1 MRYFRFVI
9 GAIRMLFYSIV
20 SFDRIKFIFPVKLED
35 GAKFSLRKNGKI
47 NMGKHVSISHNAR
60 LSVTENA
67 YLSIGN

>member
-47 NMGKHVSISHNAR
+47 LR
-60 LSVTENA
+60 LLRKGTDAKTTRRKNR
-67 YLSIGN
+67 G